1 MHDSECKLGRLWL
14 GAMLLLPMLFV
25 ATFAQAEE
33 GVIEE
38 VIVTGSYIRGTPED
52 AALPVDVLTR
62 AELED
67 VGNPSVIE
75 MVRNLGVTS
84 ANAGEANQFASVGQA
99 AAAGTSLI
107 NLRGLGAERTL
118 VLINGKRHVSTTTL
132 GVDVSAIPV
141 AAIGRVEVLKDG
153 AAALYGSDAI
163 GGVVN
168 FITRNDFEGLELRA
182 SNQFIDDAGDQNIAA
197 IWGFGGERWN
207 MTLSGE
213 YDHRDELTVPD
224 RDWAVP
230 TFAENSQGGFSS
242 IGNPGTFL
250 PAVNPTGG
258 ANTLLGG
265 FTADPGC
272 EDAGATL
279 AGGFCRFQYTLFD
292 NLIEDTDYYKFFS
305 TLDFELSDTATLSFE
320 AMYSEV
326 TVDER
331 MTSPSYPPQAL
342 LGPDRYIPA
351 THPGLIALK
360 AANPG
365 LFNDVAGIPAADQG
379 AVSWSRM
386 IGYSGINGE
395 PEDGPRETETLR
407 LNASI
412 EGIAFGELNYEF
424 ALSYSNRDRL
434 SGTDDMYVER
444 MAFAFEGLG
453 GAGCDP
459 STGTPGVG
467 PCEYYNPF
475 SNALERSVVTG
486 ANPNFDPSVANSPEL
501 LEWLTDQLLSE
512 TRNELFV
519 FDAIFSGDSG
529 IELGGGTIGW
539 AAGFQSR
546 RERYELELNDVTNLA
561 INPCPFRDPFS
572 VTLGHTASLDCSGS
586 ETGLFAFLSGTTEER
601 TKRTV
606 YGLFA
611 ELALPFSDRFDMQ
624 AAIRYEDYGG
634 EVGSTLDPKIAV
646 RFQAND
652 WMALRASASTTF
664 RGPPQA
670 ILGGTGTALAFVGP
684 ATAFKAIDTVGNPD
698 LEPEKATA
706 LNFGVIFD
714 TGNFYGSIDYWN
726 FEFDDPLQ
734 VESFGSIISAYAAN
748 GCEDGGPG
756 AGTPTCDGL
765 RAQVFPLGTTAAG
778 VQRIVRNWVNGATIN
793 TSGIDFLAQ
802 YTFELGDGELTV
814 GAEGTYTLE
823 LEADDQL
830 AAGVVVA
837 PKQDYAGRL
846 NDINS
851 FYPLPEL
858 KGNLNAKYNTGRH
871 TLTYVMRYVD
881 SYEDQGPANPSLAE
895 IDDHITHDL
904 HYNWAV
910 TDSVRLSLSA
920 INLTDEDPPA
930 ASLDLNYDPL
940 THNAFGRMI
949 KLGVVYTPFSD

>member
-1 MHDSECKLGRLWL
+1 MSHTKRKFGWL
-14 GAMLLLPMLFV
+14 HLSPVLLLPMFFI
-25 ATFAQAEE
+25 ASIAQAEA
-33 GVIEE
+33 VIEE
-38 VIVTGSYIRGTPED
+38 VIVTGSFIKGTPED

-67 VGNPSVIE
+67 VGNPSIIE

-99 AAAGTSLI
+99 AGAGVSLI

-132 GVDVSAIPV
+132 GVDVSAIP
-141 AAIGRVEVLKDG
+141 ASAIGRVEVLKDG

-168 FITRNDFEGLELRA
+168 FITRNNFEGLELRA

-213 YDHRDELTVPD
+213 YDHRDELTVRD
-224 RDWAVP
+224 RDWAAP
-230 TFAENSQGGFSS
+230 TFAENSQAGYSS

-258 ANTLLGG
+258 TNTLLGG
-265 FTADPGC
+265 FTPDPGC
-272 EDAGATL
+272 ETVGATL
-279 AGGFCRFQYTLFD
+279 AAPFCRFQFTLFD

-305 TLDFELSDTATLSFE
+305 TLDFEIDDTTTLTFE

-326 TVDER
+326 IVDDR
-331 MTSPSYPPQAL
+331 LTSPSYPPQSL
-342 LGPDRYIPA
+342 LGPDRFVPS

-365 LFNDVAGIPAADQG
+365 LFSDVAGIPAADQG

-386 IGYSGINGE
+386 VGYSGLNGE
-395 PEDGPRETETLR
+395 SETGPRETETLR
-407 LNASI
+407 LNMAL

-424 ALSYSNRDRL
+424 ALSYSNRERF
-434 SGTDDMYVER
+434 SGTNDMYVER

-459 STGTPGVG
+459 ATGVPGVG
-467 PCEYYNPF
+467 PCVYYNPF
-475 SNALERSVVTG
+475 SNAIERSILTG
-486 ANPNFDPSVANSPEL
+486 ANPDFDPSVANSPEL
-501 LEWLTDQLLSE
+501 FDWLTDRLDSE
-512 TRNELFV
+512 ARNELFV
-519 FDAIFSGDSG
+519 FDAIFSGDTDV
-529 IELGGGTIGW
+529 ELGGGTIGW

-546 RERYELELNDVTNLA
+546 RERYQLDLNDVANLA
-561 INPCPFRDPFS
+561 VNPCPFVDPFS
-572 VTLGHTASLDCSGS
+572 VTLGHTASLDCTGS
-586 ETGLFAFLSGTTEER
+586 ETGLFAFLSGTREER

-611 ELALPFSDRFDMQ
+611 ELALPWSDRLDMQ

-634 EVGSTLDPKIAV
+634 EVGSTLDPKIAA
-646 RFQAND
+646 RFQVND
-652 WMALRASASTTF
+652 WIALRGSASTTF

-684 ATAFKAIDTVGNPD
+684 ATAFKAIDTVGNPN
-698 LEPEKATA
+698 LEPETATA
-706 LNFGVIFD
+706 LNFGVIVD
-714 TGNFYGSIDYWN
+714 TGKFYGSIDYWN

-734 VESFGSIISAYAAN
+734 VESFGNIISAYAAN
-748 GCEDGGPG
+748 GCEDGGTG
-756 AGTPTCDGL
+756 AATSTCAGL
-765 RAQVFPLGTTAAG
+765 RAQVFPLGTPAAG
-778 VQRIVRNWVNGATIN
+778 VERIVRNWVNGATIN

-802 YTFELGDGELTV
+802 YTFELGEGELTA
-814 GAEGTYTLE
+814 GIEGTYTLE
-823 LEADDQL
+823 LEAEDQI

-837 PKQDYAGRL
+837 PEQDYAGRL

-851 FYPLPEL
+851 FFPLPEL
-858 KGNLNAKYNTGRH
+858 KGNLNVKYINGRH
-871 TLTYVMRYVD
+871 TLTYLMRYVD
-881 SYEDQGPANPSLAE
+881 SYEDQGPANSSLAK

-904 HYNWAV
+904 HYNV
-910 TDSVRLSLSA
+910 EITDSVRVSLSA
-920 INLTDEDPPA
+920 INLLDEDPPA

-949 KLGVVYTPFSD
+949 KLGIVYTPFSN